1 MSHAQARGAMP
12 RRTDRRGTPPRT
24 DRRGTPPRRLRPFG
38 VRRTAQ
44 AMLAALAAALL
55 ASCGPGGEQTEGKVL
70 LWGIGTEIQ
79 GLDPHIV
86 TGVPENRLMQALCE
100 GLLSYNPKGGEP
112 IHGVAESYEVSGDG
126 MVYTFKLRENARWW
140 NGDPVTA
147 HDYVWSWQRILTPA
161 LGSQYTE
168 MLYPVKNAEAFY
180 RGRLDDFSQV
190 GVRALDAKT
199 LQVRLERPT
208 PYFPALLPHYST
220 YAVHRDTVL
229 AHGEMTDR
237 NSPWTRPGNFVC
249 NGPFRLQY
257 WRLNDR
263 IAVERN
269 PLYWDAANVKLD
281 GIHYFAIESSST
293 EEQRFR
299 QGRLHITATI
309 PLERIPHHIASGAP
323 QVRISP
329 LLGTYFY
336 RLNTTRPPLDD
347 VRVRRALAYSIDRKA
362 IVERVSRGGEQPAQS
377 FTPPGVAG
385 YTADTQVPFD
395 PALARRLLREAGY
408 GDPSDF
414 PVLELLYNTSEGHRK
429 IAAAVQEMWREHLG
443 IEVALLNQDWKVYL
457 ERNRNRKYDISRAG
471 WVGDY
476 PDPTTFLNMMVTDR
490 GNNNTGFSNAEYDA
504 LLERSATQSGER
516 RLRTLR
522 RAERILMDQ
531 MPLIPIYI
539 YTTKAL
545 VDTRVQGYDANILD
559 VHPPRFLDLLPQP
572 PN

>member
-1 MSHAQARGAMP
+1 M
-12 RRTDRRGTPPRT
+12 
-24 DRRGTPPRRLRPFG
+24 
-38 VRRTAQ
+38 
-44 AMLAALAAALL
+44 
-55 ASCGPGGEQTEGKVL
+55 CGCG
-70 LWGIGTEIQ
+70 
-79 GLDPHIV
+79 
-86 TGVPENRLMQALCE
+86 
-100 GLLSYNPKGGEP
+100 
-112 IHGVAESYEVSGDG
+112 
-126 MVYTFKLRENARWW
+126 ARW
-140 NGDPVTA
+140 P
-147 HDYVWSWQRILTPA
+147 IP
-161 LGSQYTE
+161 
-168 MLYPVKNAEAFY
+168 
-180 RGRLDDFSQV
+180 
-190 GVRALDAKT
+190 
-199 LQVRLERPT
+199 
-208 PYFPALLPHYST
+208 ST
-220 YAVHRDTVL
+220 
-229 AHGEMTDR
+229 
-237 NSPWTRPGNFVC
+237 
-249 NGPFRLQY
+249 
-257 WRLNDR
+257 
-263 IAVERN
+263 
-269 PLYWDAANVKLD
+269 
-281 GIHYFAIESSST
+281 
-293 EEQRFR
+293 
-299 QGRLHITATI
+299 
-309 PLERIPHHIASGAP
+309 
-323 QVRISP
+323 
-329 LLGTYFY
+329 
-336 RLNTTRPPLDD
+336 
-347 VRVRRALAYSIDRKA
+347 RKA

-504 LLERSATQSGER
+504 LLERSATQSGEA